1 MVAHRYWRLY
11 VSANNGGNYV
21 EIAELEFRE
30 TAGVPQVPTGGTA
43 LRSSAFSASSTYQ
56 ASNAF
61 DGSNSTRWRAAGN
74 AYEWIGY
81 DFGSGNE
88 IEPVEI
94 LLGAY
99 TSTTTNTPK
108 FFALE
113 YSDDGVTWNLYSWFE
128 EESSWANGEARTLS
142 IVVSS
147 APDHITQVPVILV
160 DNGSRELRVTQAAI
174 NVVTLPV
181 QPARIT
187 QVPIVV
193 PNLPRPVPLP
203 VALVPE
209 TPVTEVW
216 SFLAVVNS
224 SDNGKEQRVA
234 LRNAPRYSLRFSFLI
249 LGDYDRRQVF
259 DLLYKYQGIEFIYP
273 LFHYSTPVEKTPSG
287 AMELYFDVTQ
297 TDMRAGEQ
305 ISIYDPF
312 AETLRYAEIATVEAD
327 GVTLAEPLPEA
338 ILAGCYVAPATPFR
352 IPELVG
358 LRMNTVAG
366 EAIIRIESTRPR
378 AFQRID
384 GSSLLTM
391 LGNTVVLDRRPMND
405 VSDEL
410 DHGVRWSDSGTSI
423 PAANVKWRAALAVG
437 NRRYR
442 YNRFKDSDYWR
453 AFADAM
459 KGRRGSFLLPTFFDD
474 LPLAA
479 APALNAAQIVTS
491 NIQADEYLSNRA
503 YKFLRIERMNGKVTF
518 HNVVDKKMNYTVEG
532 DPVSIDV
539 RIAPS
544 LGNTA
549 GDNIIKLVSFA
560 ILSRLNDDNI
570 TIEHGQADSVI
581 SIPFKAVNQ

>member
-1 MVAHRYWRLY
+1 MAAHRYWRIFFDDTASTSWL
-11 VSANNGGNYV
+11 
-21 EIAELEFRE
+21 EISEIEFRE
-30 TAGVPQVPTGGTA
+30 VSGVPQTPSGGTA
-43 LRSSAFSASSTYQ
+43 SASSIYGSGYE
-56 ASNAF
+56 AARAF
-61 DGSNSTRWRAAGN
+61 DGNNATVWSSATSQARNSWLK
-74 AYEWIGY
+74 Y
-81 DFGSGNE
+81 DYGSGNE
-88 IEPVEI
+88 KEIVEY
-94 LLGAY
+94 AV
-99 TSTTTNTPK
+99 TCNTNQYSPRG
-108 FFALE
+108 FFVQW
-113 YSDDGVTWNLYSWFE
+113 SDDDIDWTTAGP
-128 EESSWANGEARTLS
+128 
-142 IVVSS
+142 VVSGEVSWTNKEQRVFS
-147 APDHITQVPVILV
+147 ATTPTSQDVHVTQIPFYVV
-160 DNGSRELRVTQAAI
+160 DNGSRDIRVTQVPFYAI
-174 NVVTLPV
+174 TLPV
-181 QPARIT
+181 QPARVT
-187 QVPIVV
+187 QVPIVI

-209 TPVTEVW
+209 TPLTEIW
-216 SFLAVVNS
+216 SFLTVVNLF
-224 SDNGKEQRVA
+224 DNGKEQRVA
-234 LRNAPRYSLRFSFLI
+234 LRNTPRYNLRFSFLI

-273 LFHYSTPVEKTPSG
+273 LFHYSTPVEKAEAG
-287 AMELYFDVTQ
+287 ATQLYFDVTE

-338 ILAGCYVAPATPFR
+338 ILAGCYVAPAIPFR

-366 EAIIRIESTRPR
+366 EATIRIESTRPR
-378 AFQRID
+378 VFQRID

-437 NRRYR
+437 SKRYR